1 MLTELVKY
9 LTVYLFS
16 MFKFILGPASGVLA
30 GVSFVATVALTVAGM
45 MTSVF
50 IFSVFGERVRQWYFK
65 RWVRNDLRTF
75 TKKKRTLVRVWRT
88 YGMLGVAF
96 LTPILLT
103 PIGGTIVAV
112 SFGEDRW
119 KIFVY
124 MLVSAVFWSVI
135 LSAVVY
141 YVKDLT

>member
-1 MLTELVKY
+1 
-9 LTVYLFS
+9 
-16 MFKFILGPASGVLA
+16 MFKFILGPATGVLA
-30 GVSFVATVALTVAGM
+30 GVSYAATVVLTAAGM

-50 IFSVFGERVRQWYFK
+50 VFSVFGERVRQWYYR
-65 RWVRNDLRTF
+65 RWAKKNERTF
-75 TKKKRTLVRVWRT
+75 SKKKRTLVRVWRR
-88 YGMLGVAF
+88 YGMPGVAF

-103 PIGGTIVAV
+103 PIGGTVLAV
-112 SFGEDRW
+112 SFGENRW

-124 MLVSAVFWSVI
+124 MLVSSVFWSVV